1 MTTGVGGSSAEAEF
15 AGLGE
20 LSFDVQPITE
30 VERRA
35 RCERAARL
43 MSDRGIDAIL
53 LPAGTSLYYFTGLRW
68 SPSERLTAA
77 LLCASGD
84 VHYVCPA
91 VEIGTLRDAGMLSG
105 PIHGWEEPDDP
116 YALVARVLG
125 LAVAAPRVLGL
136 DEAAP
141 YFIAEGV
148 RAAMPRIQMLS
159 AVAITR
165 ECRMHK
171 SPAEIALMTAVKQMT
186 LEVQR
191 RAARILRPGITG
203 QEVKAFI
210 NEAHTRLSG
219 TGSTFCLVYF
229 GEATAYP
236 HGVSA
241 AQVLRDGDVVLIDTG
256 TELHGYKSDITR
268 TYVYGE
274 PTPRQRQIWDLEKS
288 AQAAAFAAAKIGVAC
303 EEVDRAART
312 VIESAGM
319 GPRYQVPGLPHRTG
333 HGIGLDV
340 HEWTYLV
347 EGNKQP
353 LAAGMCFSNEPMIC
367 IYGEFGVRLED
378 HFYMSDSGPVWF
390 TEPSHSCDAPFGPG

>member
-1 MTTGVGGSSAEAEF
+1 MTVGVGGSTAEAEL

-20 LSFDVQPITE
+20 LRFDIQPITAA
-30 VERRA
+30 ERRA

-43 MSDRGIDAIL
+43 MADRGVDAIL

-77 LLCASGD
+77 LLCANGN

-91 VEIGTLRDAGMLSG
+91 FEIGTLRDAGLLPG
-105 PIHGWEEPDDP
+105 PIDGWEEAEDP

-125 LAVAAPRVLGL
+125 RAIAAPRVLGI
-136 DEAAP
+136 DEASP
-141 YFIAEGV
+141 FFVAEGL
-148 RAAMPRIQMLS
+148 RAAMPRIQMPS

-203 QEVKAFI
+203 KEVKAFI

-241 AQVLRDGDVVLIDTG
+241 EQVLKDGDVVLIDTG

-274 PTPRQRQIWDLEKS
+274 PTPRQRQIWDLEKR
-288 AQAAAFAAAKIGVAC
+288 AQAAAFAAAQIGVPC
-303 EEVDRAART
+303 EEVDRAARA

-353 LAAGMCFSNEPMIC
+353 LATGMCFSNEPMIC

-390 TEPSHSCDAPFGPG
+390 TEPCHSCDAPFGTS